1 LSEVWEYDAAVKSR
15 FLRCNKSSVSMK
27 DFWLSCG
34 HHLTDRNAGGGL
46 LVTDEFVKSYLARP
60 ELIPPPGAC
69 VAERALH
76 AVLADPCRHIARKE
90 IARSDAFDM
99 TLDLTAGQRG
109 LAKLDE
115 VMTRWIKYMLAID
128 VEIEP
133 VTEMRDVGFN
143 WYLGL
148 DACVPDPGDDTRQS
162 AAYETPESIDRPAD
176 PASGT
181 GQLR

>member
-60 ELIPPPGAC
+60 ELIPPPEAC

-76 AVLADPCRHIARKE
+76 AVLLADPRRHIAR
-90 IARSDAFDM
+90 
-99 TLDLTAGQRG
+99 G
-109 LAKLDE
+109 
-115 VMTRWIKYMLAID
+115 
-128 VEIEP
+128 
-133 VTEMRDVGFN
+133 
-143 WYLGL
+143 
-148 DACVPDPGDDTRQS
+148 QS